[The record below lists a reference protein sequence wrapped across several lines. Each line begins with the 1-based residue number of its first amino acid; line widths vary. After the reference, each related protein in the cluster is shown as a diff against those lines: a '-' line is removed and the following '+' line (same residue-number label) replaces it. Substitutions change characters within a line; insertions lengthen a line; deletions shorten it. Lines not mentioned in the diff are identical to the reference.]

1 MSSDGKVSR
10 QARAVS
16 VVSCNVGRASRI
28 KGLDVDED
36 EGVGP
41 IVVMKDDVGDVGDR
55 MALHPL
61 VDCPLASLTAAFSR
75 DS

>member
-1 MSSDGKVSR
+1 MSRDRKVSR

-16 VVSCNVGRASRI
+16 VMSGNVSWSSGI
-28 KGLDVDED
+28 KGLDVDENKR
-36 EGVGP
+36 VGP
-41 IVVMKDDVGDVGDR
+41 VIVMEDDVRCVRDGVV
-55 MALHPL
+55 LHPL